1 MEQSEQRDPAHSAPD
16 DARVVVENLGGID
29 RCEVAFGPGVTVFT
43 GRNATNRTSLLR
55 SIAGGLGGSAATLK
69 GDADAG
75 SVELSIDG
83 KRATREY
90 VRRNGRVDAEGEG
103 YLGDE
108 DLVDLFACLL
118 EHNPI
123 RRAVESGDDLR
134 ALLMRPVDT
143 DEIEREIAD
152 LESERARVDERL
164 TEIDRERDRLPKL
177 EERRRNLREDLES
190 VEAELDDARGAV
202 ENLSVDREE
211 AERAEE
217 LLSELEELTEA
228 LEEPK
233 SEIETQRSI
242 RRDLEE
248 RRSEVEAELA
258 GLAADRD
265 ELGAVESEI
274 DRLEA
279 LESELTGTISDL
291 SAIVNRNDAL
301 VSGDQGAARALTVD
315 DDAGVAGALDPMS
328 ETVEC
333 WTCGSRVERSAIAD
347 RMAELRD
354 LIETKREERTEVRED
369 LEERKAR
376 RSELRSAIDRREDL
390 EVRLDEIESEI
401 DRRAEE
407 IDALEDDLGELREER
422 AEVRAAVDDVEEL
435 RETDLLGAY
444 ERLSELEYERGRLE
458 GELSDVDDEIA
469 ETEYLVGKRE
479 TLEARRESVADRI
492 TDLRSRIDDLETETV
507 ERFDGHMNEVLGL
520 LEYERIERVWIERL
534 VDGGESTFE
543 LHVVR
548 ETAEGAV
555 YEDTVDHLSES
566 EREVVGLVVALA
578 GYLAHEVHE
587 SVPLMLLDSL
597 EAIDADRIRELV
609 AYFAD
614 YPDYLLVAL
623 LPEDAAALP
632 EGYERIPAERVL
644 T

>member
-1 MEQSEQRDPAHSAPD
+1 MEQSEQRDPAHSAPEG
-16 DARVVVENLGGID
+16 ARVIVENLGGID
-29 RCEVAFGPGVTVFT
+29 RCEVAFGPGVTLFT

-83 KRATREY
+83 GRATRGY
-90 VRRNGRVDAEGEG
+90 VRRNARVEARGDG
-103 YLGDE
+103 YVEDD

-123 RRAVESGDDLR
+123 RRAVEGGEDLR

-152 LESERARVDERL
+152 LEAERAGVDERL

-177 EERRRNLREDLES
+177 EERRRDVRSELES
-190 VEAELDDARGAV
+190 IEAEIGEVRAAV
-202 ENLSVDREE
+202 EDLSVDREE
-211 AERAEE
+211 AERAEQ
-217 LLSELEELTEA
+217 LLAELEELTEA
-228 LEEPK
+228 IEKPK
-233 SEIETQRSI
+233 SEIETQRSV
-242 RRDLEE
+242 RRDLQQ
-248 RRSEVEAELA
+248 RRAELQSE
-258 GLAADRD
+258 LSDLEADAD
-265 ELGAVESEI
+265 ELATVESEME
-274 DRLEA
+274 RLES
-279 LESELTGTISDL
+279 LESELTGTINDL
-291 SAIVNRNDAL
+291 SAIVSHNDAL
-301 VSGDQGAARALTVD
+301 VSGDRDAADVPTVD
-315 DDAGVAGALDPMS
+315 DDVAGALDPMS

-347 RMAELRD
+347 RTAELRE
-354 LIETKREERTEVRED
+354 LIERKREERAGIRED
-369 LEERKAR
+369 LEERKDR
-376 RSELRSAIDRREDL
+376 RSELRSAIDRSEDL
-390 EVRLDEIESEI
+390 EERLAEIESEI
-401 DRRAEE
+401 DRRGER
-407 IDALEDDLGELREER
+407 IDGLEDDLAELRERR
-422 AEVRAAVDDVEEL
+422 AEVSAAVDDVEEL
-435 RETDLLGAY
+435 READLLEAY

-458 GELSDVDDEIA
+458 EELSDIDDEIA

-479 TLEARRESVADRI
+479 TLKARRGSIADRI
-492 TDLRSRIDDLETETV
+492 ADLRSRIDDLECETV
-507 ERFDGHMNEVLGL
+507 ERFNDHMDEILGL
-520 LEYERIERVWIERL
+520 LEYERVERVWIERR
-534 VDGGESTFE
+534 VDGEESTFD

-555 YEDTVDHLSES
+555 YEDRVDHLSES

-587 SVPLMLLDSL
+587 SVPVMLLDSL
-597 EAIDADRIRELV
+597 EAIDSGRIRKLV
-609 AYFAD
+609 TYFAD

-632 EGYERIPAERVL
+632 EQYERVPAERVL